1 MVSQGVQPAI
11 QKSASPLYGTPN
23 RGTPSPDLL
32 SLNPASN
39 EQLLVMEEAQPQNS
53 YIQYVTSA
61 RFA

>member
-1 MVSQGVQPAI
+1 VVSQGVQPAI